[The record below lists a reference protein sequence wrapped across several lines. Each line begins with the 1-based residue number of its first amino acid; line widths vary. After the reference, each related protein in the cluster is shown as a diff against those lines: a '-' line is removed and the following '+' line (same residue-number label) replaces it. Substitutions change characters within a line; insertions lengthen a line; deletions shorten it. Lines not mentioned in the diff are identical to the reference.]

1 MDSIFRGLVDPWP
14 RGLCS
19 KKAPTMTQAYP
30 PKLNP
35 TLALN
40 MIARFLQ
47 EELGKTGLKGVVL
60 GLSGG
65 VDSALACALAADAL
79 GPEKVLAVKMPFRTS
94 APASEA
100 DADAVIARLGVRA
113 ERAEITAMVDAYFE
127 GEPEAK
133 PLRRGNFMARV
144 RMAVLFDRS
153 AREGYLVLGTSNKTE
168 LLLGYGTWYGDM
180 ASSLNPIGD
189 LYKTQ
194 VWQMARHMGLPENI
208 VAKAPSAD
216 LWPGQ
221 SDEGE
226 MGLTYAQAD
235 AILCLLVDERYTVEE
250 VAATGIPL
258 GLVQKVLGMVE
269 ASQYKRRLPI
279 IAKLSGRT
287 VGIDFRY
294 PRDWGR

>member
-65 VDSALACALAADAL
+65 VDSALACALAAHAL
-79 GPEKVLAVKMPFRTS
+79 GPEKVLAVKMPYRTS

-100 DADAVIARLGVRA
+100 DADAVVARLGVRA
-113 ERAEITAMVDAYFE
+113 ERVEITAMVDAYFE

-226 MGLTYAQAD
+226 MGLAYAQAD

>member
-1 MDSIFRGLVDPWP
+1 
-14 RGLCS
+14 
-19 KKAPTMTQAYP
+19 MTLTRP
-30 PKLNP
+30 PKVNP
-35 TLALN
+35 KIALT
-40 MIARFLQ
+40 MIDRFLQ
-47 EELGKTGLKGVVL
+47 EELGKTGLKGVIL

-65 VDSALACALAADAL
+65 VDSALACALAAHAL
-79 GPEKVLAVKMPFRTS
+79 GPEKVLAIKMPYRTS
-94 APASEA
+94 SPTSEA
-100 DADAVIARLGVRA
+100 DADAIIARLGVRA
-113 ERAEITAMVDAYFE
+113 ERVEITAMVDAYFE
-127 GEPEAK
+127 GAPDAT
-133 PLRRGNFMARV
+133 PLRQGNFMARI

-180 ASSLNPIGD
+180 ASSLNPMGD
-189 LYKTQ
+189 LYKGQ
-194 VWQMARHMGLPENI
+194 VWQMARHMGLPESI
-208 VAKAPSAD
+208 VNKVPSAD

-250 VAATGIPL
+250 VAAMGIPL
-258 GLVQKVLGMVE
+258 TLVQKVLGLVE

-279 IAKLSGRT
+279 IAKLSART

>member
-1 MDSIFRGLVDPWP
+1 MT
-14 RGLCS
+14 
-19 KKAPTMTQAYP
+19 KKAYP
-30 PKLNP
+30 PFINP
-35 TLALN
+35 GIALA

-47 EELGKTGLKGVVL
+47 EELGKTGLKGMIL

-65 VDSALACALAADAL
+65 VDSALACALAVHAL
-79 GPEKVLAVKMPFRTS
+79 GPEKVLAVKMPYRTS

-100 DADAVIARLGVRA
+100 DADAVIARLGVRS
-113 ERAEITAMVDAYFE
+113 ERVEITAMVDAYFE
-127 GEPEAK
+127 GAPDTT

-194 VWQMARHMGLPENI
+194 VWQMARHMGLPESI
-208 VAKAPSAD
+208 VAKVPSAD

-258 GLVQKVLGMVE
+258 ALVQKVLAMVE

>member
-1 MDSIFRGLVDPWP
+1 
-14 RGLCS
+14 
-19 KKAPTMTQAYP
+19 MTQTCP

-35 TLALN
+35 AIALS
-40 MIARFLQ
+40 MIDRFLQ
-47 EELGKTGLKGVVL
+47 EELGKTGLKGVIL

-65 VDSALACALAADAL
+65 VDSALACALAVHAL
-79 GPEKVLAVKMPFRTS
+79 GPERVLAVKMPYRTS
-94 APASEA
+94 SPASEA
-100 DADAVIARLGVRA
+100 DADAILSRLGLRA
-113 ERAEITAMVDAYFE
+113 ERVDISPMVDAYFE
-127 GEPEAK
+127 GAPEAP

-189 LYKTQ
+189 LYKGQ
-194 VWQMARHMGLPENI
+194 VWQMARHMGLPESI
-208 VAKAPSAD
+208 IAKVPSAD

-235 AILCLLVDERYTVEE
+235 SILCLLVDERYTVEE
-250 VAATGIPL
+250 VAAMGIPL
-258 GLVQKVLGMVE
+258 ALVQKVLGMVE